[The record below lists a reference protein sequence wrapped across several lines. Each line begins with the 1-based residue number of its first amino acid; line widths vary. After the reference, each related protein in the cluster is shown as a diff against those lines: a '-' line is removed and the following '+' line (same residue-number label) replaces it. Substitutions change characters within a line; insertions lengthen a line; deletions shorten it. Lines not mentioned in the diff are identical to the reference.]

1 MEQLAEI
8 FGLPAN
14 DLQSL
19 LMMAGIF
26 IVILFVMNFVIK
38 VARKIMR
45 MGCLVAVSAIILYF
59 LSLNFL

>member
-1 MEQLAEI
+1 MEQLAEL

-19 LMMAGIF
+19 LIMAGIF

-38 VARKIMR
+38 VAKKIMR
-45 MGCLVAVSAIILYF
+45 LGCLFAISATAMYF
-59 LSLNFL
+59 LTLNFL